1 MREIGSAA
9 ERIKCTGKPQ
19 NTGINGWEGKSLPGI
34 AIQPPEN
41 PPQKDI
47 RLIANYENK
56 ISKF

>member
-1 MREIGSAA
+1 MRENGSVA
-9 ERIKCTGKPQ
+9 ERIKCAGKPR
-19 NTGINGWEGKSLPGI
+19 NAWINGWEGKSLPGI
-34 AIQPPEN
+34 AIRPPEH